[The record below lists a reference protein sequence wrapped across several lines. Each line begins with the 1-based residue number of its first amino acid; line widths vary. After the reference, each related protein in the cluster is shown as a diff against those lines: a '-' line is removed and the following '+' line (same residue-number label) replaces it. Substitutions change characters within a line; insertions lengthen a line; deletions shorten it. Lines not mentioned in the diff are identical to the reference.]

1 MHSCANGCLG
11 VIARGRAGPVA
22 GRLGL
27 SRTYT
32 VAAVKWASGK
42 GTMSRCGVGM
52 AVWYAGFGENR

>member
-52 AVWYAGFGENR
+52 AVW